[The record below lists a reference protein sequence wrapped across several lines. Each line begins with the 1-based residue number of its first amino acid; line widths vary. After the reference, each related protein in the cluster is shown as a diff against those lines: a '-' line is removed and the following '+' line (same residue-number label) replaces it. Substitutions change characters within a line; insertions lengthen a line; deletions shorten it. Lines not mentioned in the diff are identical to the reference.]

1 MKKIILAFTFL
12 IFSASAFAGSCPLK
26 LSKIDQALAAG
37 KVENAAEVRALR
49 DQGAELHKFGKHGQS
64 VRVLVKA
71 MKLAGIR

>member
-26 LSKIDQALAAG
+26 LSKIDKALAAG
-37 KVENAAEVRALR
+37 KVENAAEVSALR
-49 DQGAELHKFGKHGQS
+49 EQGAELHKLGKHGQS

>member
-49 DQGAELHKFGKHGQS
+49 DQGAELHKLGKHGQS
-64 VRVLVKA
+64 VRILVKA
-71 MKLAGIR
+71 MKLGGIR